1 MSPQAAAAP
10 DPTSSKVPAPRK
22 RGLDGF
28 FGISERG
35 STPLREVRG
44 GLATFF
50 AMAYIIVLNP
60 IILSS
65 AEDKYEQHLSQPQL
79 VTATVLVAAVMTI
92 LMGVV
97 GNIPLALAAGLGIN
111 AMVAFQIAP
120 QMSWDEAMGLVVL
133 EGVGLLVLAVTGLR
147 EAIMNAIPLALKQA
161 IGVGIGLFVT
171 LVGLVSAG
179 IVTRVP
185 DASDSTVPVA
195 LGDGG
200 TLKGW
205 PSLVFCFGLL
215 LTFVLLVRKV
225 SGAILIGMVS
235 STILAVIIHNAAGMS
250 EADWGLTAPE
260 ASGVVDT
267 PDFGLLGDVD
277 LFGAFGQVG
286 FITASLLIFTLLLS
300 NFFDGMGTIIGVSR
314 EAGLLDKQ
322 GRVPGLGR
330 ILTVE
335 SVGAI
340 AGGGASASSN
350 TVFVESTA
358 GVGEGA
364 RTGLANLVT
373 GGLFALALLFTPLAT
388 LVPAQAATPALVVVG
403 AMMMMQIKHI
413 DWDDVT
419 IAVPAFATIVLMPF
433 TYSITTG
440 IGAGFILYVVLKVAI
455 GKAREVPL
463 LLWIVSALFVIHFAI
478 DPIEQVLG
486 VK

>member
-1 MSPQAAAAP
+1 MSPQAATATDSQAP
-10 DPTSSKVPAPRK
+10 NKPRS
-22 RGLDGF
+22 GLDRF
-28 FGISERG
+28 FKISERG
-35 STPLREVRG
+35 SSPLREIRG

-50 AMAYIIVLNP
+50 AMAYIVVLNP
-60 IILSS
+60 IILGS
-65 AEDKYEQHLSQPQL
+65 AHDKYDQQLSQPQL

-92 LMGVV
+92 LMGLI
-97 GNIPLALAAGLGIN
+97 GNMPLALAAGLGIN

-120 QMSWDEAMGLVVL
+120 QTTWDEAMGLVVL
-133 EGVGLLVLAVTGLR
+133 EGIGLLILAATGLR
-147 EAIMNAIPLALKQA
+147 EAIMNAIPLVLKQA

-179 IVTRVP
+179 VVTRVP
-185 DASDSTVPVA
+185 DKVNSTVPVA
-195 LGDGG
+195 LGSGG
-200 TLKGW
+200 TLQGW
-205 PSLVFCFGLL
+205 PAVVFCFGLV
-215 LTFVLLVRKV
+215 LTFVLVVRKV
-225 SGAILIGMVS
+225 PGAILIGMVA
-235 STILAVIIHNAAGMS
+235 STVLAVIVHQAAGLDK
-250 EADWGLTAPE
+250 AAWGLTAPE
-260 ASGVVDT
+260 ADGVVDT
-267 PDFGLLGDVD
+267 PDFGLIGNVD
-277 LFGAFGQVG
+277 LFGAFGRVG

-322 GRVPGLGR
+322 GKVPNLGR

-350 TVFVESTA
+350 TVFVESSA

-373 GGLFALALLFTPLAT
+373 GGLFALALLFTPLAK

-403 AMMMMQIKHI
+403 ALMMTQIRHI
-413 DWDDVT
+413 EWDDMTVAAPAFVT
-419 IAVPAFATIVLMPF
+419 IALMPF

-440 IGAGFILYVVLKVAI
+440 IGAGFILYVVLRSAV
-455 GKAREVPL
+455 GKAREIPV
-463 LLWIVSALFVIHFAI
+463 LLWIVSALFVVHFAI

>member
-1 MSPQAAAAP
+1 MSPQAAAAT
-10 DPTSSKVPAPRK
+10 DPTSPKVPARAK
-22 RGLDGF
+22 NRLDGF
-28 FGISERG
+28 FRISERG

-65 AEDKYEQHLSQPQL
+65 AEDKYGEHLSQPQL

-147 EAIMNAIPLALKQA
+147 EAIMHAIPLALKQA

-185 DASDSTVPVA
+185 DASNSTVPVA
-195 LGDGG
+195 LGAGG

-215 LTFVLLVRKV
+215 LTFVLLVRKI
-225 SGAILIGMVS
+225 SGAILIGMVA
-235 STILAVIIHNAAGMS
+235 STALAVIIHHAAGMNQ
-250 EADWGLTAPE
+250 ADWGLTAPE

-267 PDFGLLGDVD
+267 PDFGLIGDID

-314 EAGLLDKQ
+314 EAGLLDEQ

-340 AGGGASASSN
+340 AGGAASSSSN

-373 GGLFALALLFTPLAT
+373 GGLFALALLFTPLAK

-413 DWDDVT
+413 DWDEVT

-455 GKAREVPL
+455 GKAREIPL

>member
-1 MSPQAAAAP
+1 MSPQA
-10 DPTSSKVPAPRK
+10 DVITEPTPPKVGADAK
-22 RGLDGF
+22 GGLDRF
-28 FGISERG
+28 FKISERG
-35 STPLREVRG
+35 STPVREIRG

-60 IILSS
+60 IILGS
-65 AEDKYEQHLSQPQL
+65 AEDKYHEHLSQPQL

-111 AMVAFQIAP
+111 AMVAFQVAP

-133 EGVGLLVLAVTGLR
+133 EGIGLLVLAATGLR

-185 DASDSTVPVA
+185 DAADSTVPVT
-195 LGDGG
+195 LGAGG
-200 TLKGW
+200 DLKGW
-205 PSLVFCFGLL
+205 PALVFCFGLL

-225 SGAILIGMVS
+225 PGSILIGMIA
-235 STILAVIIHNAAGMS
+235 STVLAVIIHNAAGLS
-250 EADWGLTAPE
+250 RADWGLTAPE
-260 ASGVVDT
+260 ASGVIDT
-267 PDFGLLGDVD
+267 PDFGLIGNVD

-314 EAGLLDKQ
+314 EAGLLDEQ
-322 GRVPGLGR
+322 GKVPGLGR

-373 GGLFALALLFTPLAT
+373 GGLFALALLFTPLAK

-403 AMMMMQIKHI
+403 ALMMAQIKHI
-413 DWDDVT
+413 DWDDMTV
-419 IAVPAFATIVLMPF
+419 AVPAFATIALMPF

-440 IGAGFILYVVLKVAI
+440 IGAGFILYVVLKAATGRV
-455 GKAREVPL
+455 REIPL
-463 LLWIVSALFVIHFAI
+463 LLWIVSALFVVHFAI
-478 DPIEQVLG
+478 DPIEQLLG

>member
-1 MSPQAAAAP
+1 MSPQAAVATDKTAP
-10 DPTSSKVPAPRK
+10 EVDPTTRN
-22 RGLDGF
+22 GLDRF
-28 FGISERG
+28 FKISERG

-50 AMAYIIVLNP
+50 AMAYIVVLNP
-60 IILSS
+60 IILAS
-65 AEDKYEQHLSQPQL
+65 AEDKYHEHLSQPQL

-92 LMGVV
+92 LMGLI
-97 GNIPLALAAGLGIN
+97 GNMPLALAAGLGIN

-120 QMSWDEAMGLVVL
+120 QVSWDEAMGLVVL
-133 EGVGLLVLAVTGLR
+133 EGIGLLILAATGLR

-179 IVTRVP
+179 VVTRVP
-185 DASDSTVPVA
+185 DAANTTVPVA
-195 LGDGG
+195 LGSGG

-205 PSLVFCFGLL
+205 PALVFCFGLV

-225 SGAILIGMVS
+225 SGSILIGMVA
-235 STILAVIIHNAAGMS
+235 STVLAVVVHHAAGLDR
-250 EADWGLTAPE
+250 ADWGLTAPE
-260 ASGVVDT
+260 ADGVVDT
-267 PDFGLLGDVD
+267 PDFGLIGDVD
-277 LFGAFGQVG
+277 LVGAFGQVG
-286 FITASLLIFTLLLS
+286 FISASLLIFTLLLS
-300 NFFDGMGTIIGVSR
+300 NFFDGMGTIIGVGR
-314 EAGLLDKQ
+314 EAGLLDAQ
-322 GRVPGLGR
+322 GKVPGLGR

-364 RTGLANLVT
+364 RTGLANIVT
-373 GGLFALALLFTPLAT
+373 GGLFALALLFTPLAK

-403 AMMMMQIKHI
+403 ALMMAQVKHI

-419 IAVPAFATIVLMPF
+419 VAVPAFATIVLMPF

-440 IGAGFILYVVLKVAI
+440 IGAGFILYVVLKAAT
-455 GKAREVPL
+455 GKVREVPV
-463 LLWIVSALFVIHFAI
+463 LLWVVSALFVVHFAI
-478 DPIEQVLG
+478 DPVEQVLG